1 MYNRIELN
9 AHSVFD
15 EMDSVI
21 TIPELVKFAKNNNM
35 SAIALTDTNSV
46 QGFPEFE
53 KECRKAGVKPIYGVQ
68 IIHGSFK
75 DSYPCVSTILV
86 RNQRG
91 LKNLYRIIS
100 ELKNDGICVNVPISV
115 LEKYHEGLLYGS
127 AGHEGSV
134 FLAHYQ
140 GNPDELEDLLKFYD
154 YFEIINFNGTAK
166 ERKINNIIV
175 NLANELKKP
184 VVAVSCARYI
194 GKNNATCLK
203 ILDREC
209 RTNRWY
215 ENSDNL
221 HLRTDEEMLSE
232 FSYLGDCSEDV
243 VIKNTQ
249 KIADDIEK
257 IAITPDVNTDNIF
270 SGSHAYEVIKISAE
284 NFAINKYGE
293 SLPQIIAERLRAEL
307 QLPVVKKFADRIWLS
322 RIIVKEISI
331 RGRLCNTRL
340 AAASSFLIY
349 CLGITEINPL
359 PPHYYCPKCKQVEW
373 VDDVYCGLDLPE
385 KECSCGGTIHGDGM
399 NIPYQNFFGFCGD
412 KIPDID
418 LNADYEMQDI
428 VINKLNSDHF
438 ENNRLICAGTVNFIR
453 KPYALK
459 LIADYEVRN
468 GLKLEEDKKEQVVQK
483 LTNVK
488 LNNRNITS
496 SFLAIPKDKDII
508 DFTPIFEDKYHGLPI
523 THFNFR
529 SLCDALYK
537 IDIVP
542 ARYLELL
549 HELETHS
556 GVKAE
561 DIPANSKEILTL
573 LKRYDLKGI
582 TDFDTKYLYDVLDVV
597 SPLSFADLIKIE
609 GLGHGTGTWYGNADL
624 LIKSKV
630 CKLSEIP
637 ASHDDVFNDL
647 AAHGMVKE
655 KAFRYSQIVRKGLI
669 ARNRLSADALTE
681 FETDLAKI
689 GMPKWY
695 IEYLKKIEYMC
706 PKAYDCELVRIAI
719 IESYYKSH
727 FKETYSQFSNRLM
740 RT

>member
-21 TIPELVKFAKNNNM
+21 TITELVKFAKSNNM

-75 DSYPCVSTILV
+75 GSYPCVSTILV
-86 RNQRG
+86 RNQKG

-100 ELKNDGICVNVPISV
+100 ELENDCTFVDVPISV

-140 GNPDELEDLLKFYD
+140 GNLDELEDFLKFYD
-154 YFEIINFNGTAK
+154 YFEIVNFYGTAK
-166 ERKINNIIV
+166 ENKINNTIV
-175 NLANELKKP
+175 NLANKIKKP
-184 VVAVSCARYI
+184 VVAVSGARYI
-194 GKNNATCLK
+194 GKNDATCLE
-203 ILDREC
+203 ILDSR
-209 RTNRWY
+209 Y
-215 ENSDNL
+215 EKSDNL
-221 HLRTDEEMLSE
+221 HLKASEEMLSE
-232 FSYLGDCSEDV
+232 FSYLGDYSEDA

-249 KIADDIEK
+249 KIAGSIENVT
-257 IAITPDVNTDNIF
+257 IIPDVNTDDIF
-270 SGSHAYEVIKISAE
+270 RNSYAYEVIKVSAK
-284 NFAINKYGE
+284 NFATDKYGE
-293 SLPQIIAERLRAEL
+293 SLSPIIAERLKAEL
-307 QLPVVKKFADRIWLS
+307 QLPVVKKFANRIWLS
-322 RIIVKEISI
+322 RIIVKEIGI

-340 AAASSFLIY
+340 AAASSFLNY

-385 KECSCGGTIHGDGM
+385 KECSCGGIMHGDGM
-399 NIPYQNFFGFCGD
+399 NIPYQTFFGFCGD

-418 LNADYEMQDI
+418 LNADCEMQDI

-438 ENNRLICAGTVNFIR
+438 ENNRLICAGTVNCIR
-453 KPYALK
+453 NPYALK
-459 LIADYEVRN
+459 LIADYEEKN
-468 GLKLEEDKKEQVVQK
+468 GFELDENIKEQIALK

-488 LNNRNITS
+488 LNNENITS
-496 SFLAIPKDKDII
+496 SFFVIPKDKDIF
-508 DFTPIFEDKYHGLPI
+508 DFTPISEDKYHGIPI
-523 THFNFR
+523 AHLDFC

-542 ARYLELL
+542 VRYLELL
-549 HELETHS
+549 HELESYS
-556 GVKAE
+556 GIKAE
-561 DIPANSKEILTL
+561 DIPANSKEIFTL
-573 LKRYDLKGI
+573 LKRYDIKGI
-582 TDFDTKYLYDVLDVV
+582 TDFDAKYLYDVLDVV
-597 SPLSFADLIKIE
+597 TPISFADLIKIE
-609 GLGHGTGTWYGNADL
+609 GLGHCIGTWYNNADL
-624 LIKSKV
+624 LIKSNV

-647 AAHGMVKE
+647 VAHGLNKK

-669 ARNRLSADALTE
+669 ARNRLSAEATKE

-689 GMPKWY
+689 EMPRWY

-727 FKETYSQFSNRLM
+727 FKETYNQFSNRLM

>member
-1 MYNRIELN
+1 MDNRIELN
-9 AHSVFD
+9 VHSVFD

-21 TIPELVKFAKNNNM
+21 TIPELVKFAKSNNM
-35 SAIALTDTNSV
+35 TAIALTDFNSV

-53 KECRKAGVKPIYGVQ
+53 KECRKSGVKPIYGAQ
-68 IIHGSFK
+68 IIHDSFK
-75 DSYPCVSTILV
+75 GYYPYVSTILV
-86 RNQRG
+86 RNQKG

-115 LEKYHEGLLYGS
+115 LKKYHEGLLYGS

-134 FLAHYQ
+134 FLAQYHEDF
-140 GNPDELEDLLKFYD
+140 DELEDFLKFYD
-154 YFEIINFNGTAK
+154 YFEIDNFNGTAK
-166 ERKINNIIV
+166 EKKINNIIV
-175 NLANELKKP
+175 DLANELKKP
-184 VVAVSCARYI
+184 VVAVSSAKCI
-194 GKNNATCLK
+194 GKNDTICLK
-203 ILDREC
+203 ILDS
-209 RTNRWY
+209 WY
-215 ENSDNL
+215 ENNDNL

-249 KIADDIEK
+249 KITEQIEN
-257 IAITPDVNTDNIF
+257 ITIIPDVNTDNIF
-270 SGSHAYEVIKISAE
+270 KNSYAYEVIKVSAK
-284 NFAINKYGE
+284 NFAIDKYGE
-293 SLPQIIAERLRAEL
+293 SLPPIIAERLKAEL
-307 QLPVVKKFADRIWLS
+307 QLPVVKKFANQIWLS
-322 RIIVKEISI
+322 RKIVKEIDI

-349 CLGITEINPL
+349 CLDITEINPL
-359 PPHYYCPKCKQVEW
+359 PPHYYCPKCMRVEW
-373 VDDVYCGLDLPE
+373 RDNVYCGLDLPE
-385 KECSCGGTIHGDGM
+385 KECSCGGTMHGDGM
-399 NIPYQNFFGFCGD
+399 NIPYQSFFGFCGD
-412 KIPDID
+412 KVPDID
-418 LNADYEMQDI
+418 LNADYETQDI
-428 VINKLNSDHF
+428 VINKLNSDCF
-438 ENNRLICAGTVNFIR
+438 ENNRLTCAGSVNYIK

-459 LIADYEVRN
+459 LIADYEARN
-468 GLKLEEDKKEQVVQK
+468 GLKLEEYKKEQIAKK

-488 LNNRNITS
+488 LNNGNITS
-496 SFLAIPKDKDII
+496 SFFAIPIDKEIF
-508 DFTPIFEDKYHGLPI
+508 DFTPVSEDKYHSLPI
-523 THFNFR
+523 AHFNFR

-549 HELETHS
+549 HELETYS
-556 GVKAE
+556 GVKVE
-561 DIPANSKEILTL
+561 EIPVNSKEIFTL
-573 LKRYDLKGI
+573 LKRYDLKGV

-597 SPLSFADLIKIE
+597 TPLSFADLIKIE
-609 GLGHGTGTWYGNADL
+609 GLGHGTGTWYDNADL

-647 AAHGMVKE
+647 VAHGLNKE
-655 KAFRYSQIVRKGLI
+655 KAFRYSQIVRKGLF
-669 ARNRLSADALTE
+669 AKNRLSADALTE

-689 GMPKWY
+689 GMPRWY

-727 FKETYSQFSNRLM
+727 FKETYNQFSNRLM